1 MNNKSNFPLPE
12 PDRRLS
18 HNHPATSNL
27 NSNSSTKE
35 IPPSIQKESP
45 NFSKS
50 SNSNFYSNQTESNPF
65 KTSNLTSLNKDNNIN
80 TNTDL
85 TNNMT
90 TVKLKHIKDMRQKIL
105 NYKLLSEKTM
115 FLTSNI
121 KNYFINKC
129 NIILFGPSGSGKS
142 SFIRSMYRALYNSSF
157 LPPEAMKKLIIK
169 NELQNEG
176 TLLFTRLHL
185 KEQNEYSSGII
196 LCDTRGHIRM
206 DETER
211 EQFKILL
218 NGNIKDGIKIEQRTE
233 RNPLALWE
241 FWKRDS
247 ELFPKD
253 IFFADEVGIESIP
266 HSIVFVF
273 DGSTDEVIN
282 KEDEMFYKD
291 LVNISKKKGYETVHV
306 ILTRIDV
313 FEKFVSQRNKNL
325 SVSDRSSRI
334 STMKDEKIEKVIE
347 KLGIS
352 RSNIHFIENYHDD
365 EQSFKENSFE
375 IDFHLLKTMGDI
387 INACEMFILYY
398 MSKNESCFATCFGG
412 R

>member
-18 HNHPATSNL
+18 HNHAPTTNL

-142 SFIRSMYRALYNSSF
+142 SFIKSMYRALYNSSF

-185 KEQNEYSSGII
+185 KEQNE
-196 LCDTRGHIRM
+196 L
-206 DETER
+206 
-211 EQFKILL
+211 
-218 NGNIKDGIKIEQRTE
+218 
-233 RNPLALWE
+233 
-241 FWKRDS
+241 
-247 ELFPKD
+247 
-253 IFFADEVGIESIP
+253 
-266 HSIVFVF
+266 
-273 DGSTDEVIN
+273 
-282 KEDEMFYKD
+282 
-291 LVNISKKKGYETVHV
+291 
-306 ILTRIDV
+306 
-313 FEKFVSQRNKNL
+313 
-325 SVSDRSSRI
+325 
-334 STMKDEKIEKVIE
+334 
-347 KLGIS
+347 
-352 RSNIHFIENYHDD
+352 
-365 EQSFKENSFE
+365 
-375 IDFHLLKTMGDI
+375 
-387 INACEMFILYY
+387 
-398 MSKNESCFATCFGG
+398 
-412 R
+412 

>member
-1 MNNKSNFPLPE
+1 MNNKSTFPLPE

-18 HNHPATSNL
+18 HNHPPTSNL

-65 KTSNLTSLNKDNNIN
+65 KTSNLTSLNN
-80 TNTDL
+80 NTDL

-142 SFIRSMYRALYNSSF
+142 SFIKSMYRALYNSSF

-334 STMKDEKIEKVIE
+334 STMKDEKIEYT
-347 KLGIS
+347 
-352 RSNIHFIENYHDD
+352 FY
-365 EQSFKENSFE
+365 
-375 IDFHLLKTMGDI
+375 
-387 INACEMFILYY
+387 
-398 MSKNESCFATCFGG
+398 
-412 R
+412 